1 MASAIVTVIV
11 VIFSLVFL
19 ATSIKLILDA
29 LVQITQNFDEESKVG
44 QFGIIVLWVIAI
56 ISLMSMLIV
65 IGA

>member
-1 MASAIVTVIV
+1 MTSAIVTVIV

-44 QFGIIVLWVIAI
+44 QFGIIVLWLIAVM
-56 ISLMSMLIV
+56 SLLSLIV
-65 IGA
+65 MIVA

>member
-1 MASAIVTVIV
+1 MASAIVKVIV
-11 VIFSLVFL
+11 VIFSIVFL

-29 LVQITQNFDEESKVG
+29 LVQITRNFDDESIVG
-44 QFGIIVLWVIAI
+44 RFGIIVLWVIAI